1 MNTPATGRFSL
12 NKAIFFLIG
21 LALIAALAYF
31 LYSSFVIPKK
41 KPPEV
46 VQTVVTTK
54 AVQQDFPVIIETS
67 GNIVATNMV
76 DIRPQVANVIA
87 QIHIKDGQDI
97 QKGDLLFT
105 LDDRADKA
113 NYEKFKALAEDA
125 ERQYQRS
132 LELAKQNFISKAS
145 VETAMANANSARS
158 AANSA
163 QVTLSYDYIRS
174 PISGR
179 AGVINVF
186 PGSLVSPSNAV
197 SITSLATTTST
208 QGSMV
213 TISQLN
219 PINVQFTI
227 PEAYMAELIKL
238 QRSSTGLTVKV
249 DIGGGVHKEG
259 KVYVIDNQVDPAVGS
274 VRVRAS
280 LDNSD
285 YTLAPGRFV
294 HVNLQ
299 TKLIKDAIVV
309 PSQSLVSNT
318 QGDLVYTVDADN
330 KTVLNKVKIISQGNG
345 NVALTG
351 LKEGDRVVVEGKQN
365 IRPGLKVVEG
375 SARKATEEE
384 PKKSSK

>member
-1 MNTPATGRFSL
+1 MNTSANRRFTL
-12 NKAIFFLIG
+12 KKTIIYVIG
-21 LALIAALAYF
+21 LAIIAVLGYF
-31 LYSSFVIPKK
+31 LYTSFQSPKK

-67 GNIVATNMV
+67 GNIVASNIV

-87 QIHIKDGQDI
+87 EIHIKDGQDVK
-97 QKGDLLFT
+97 KGDLLFT

-145 VETAMANANSARS
+145 VETSMANANSARA

-197 SITSLATTTST
+197 STTSLATATST
-208 QGSMV
+208 QSSMV

-238 QRSSTGLTVKV
+238 QRSSNGLIVNV
-249 DIGGGVHKEG
+249 DIGGGVLKEG
-259 KVYVIDNQVDPAVGS
+259 KVYVIDNQIDPAVGS

-285 YTLAPGRFV
+285 YALAPGRFV
-294 HVNLQ
+294 NVNLQ
-299 TKLIKDAIVV
+299 VKLLKNAIVV
-309 PSQSLVSNT
+309 PSQSVVSNT
-318 QGDLVYTVDADN
+318 QGDQIYTVDDEN
-330 KTVLNKVKIISQGNG
+330 KTVLNKVKILSQGNG
-345 NVALTG
+345 SVAVTG
-351 LKEGDRVVVEGKQN
+351 IKEGDLVVVEGKQN
-365 IRPGLKVVEG
+365 IRPGLKVTEE

-384 PKKSSK
+384 SKK

>member
-1 MNTPATGRFSL
+1 MNTPATRRFGF
-12 NKAIFFLIG
+12 KKIFFYIIG
-21 LALIAALAYF
+21 LAIIAVIAYF
-31 LYSSFVIPKK
+31 LYSSFVKPKK
-41 KPPEV
+41 GPSEV

-67 GNIVATNMV
+67 GNIVANNIV

-87 QIHIKDGQDI
+87 QIHIKDGQDVK
-97 QKGDLLFT
+97 KGDLLFT

-125 ERQYQRS
+125 ERQYQRA

-145 VETAMANANSARS
+145 VETAMANANSARA

-163 QVTLSYDYIRS
+163 QVTLRYDYIQS

-186 PGSLVSPSNAV
+186 PGSLVSPSNTV
-197 SITSLATTTST
+197 SITSLATATST
-208 QGSMV
+208 QSSMV

-238 QRSSTGLTVKV
+238 QKSTAGLIVNVDLGRGLTKQ
-249 DIGGGVHKEG
+249 G
-259 KVYVIDNQVDPAVGS
+259 KVYVIDNQIDPALGS
-274 VRVRAS
+274 VRVKAT

-285 YTLAPGRFV
+285 YLLAPGRFV
-294 HVNLQ
+294 SVNLQ
-299 TKLIKDAIVV
+299 TKLLKDAIVV
-309 PSQSLVSNT
+309 PSQSVVSNT
-318 QGDLVYTVDADN
+318 QGDLIYTVDAEN

-345 NVALTG
+345 SVAVTG
-351 LKEGDRVVVEGKQN
+351 IKEGDRVVVEGKQN

-375 SARKATEEE
+375 SARKVSEEE
-384 PKKSSK
+384 SKTSSQ

>member
-1 MNTPATGRFSL
+1 MNTTATHRFTL
-12 NKAIFFLIG
+12 RKKLIYILIG
-21 LALIAALAYF
+21 LAIVGVLAYF
-31 LYSSFVIPKK
+31 LYSSFFPPKK
-41 KPPEV
+41 AQNEV
-46 VQTVVTTK
+46 VQTVVTAK
-54 AVQQDFPVIIETS
+54 ATLSDFPVIIETS
-67 GNIVATNMV
+67 GNIVATNIV

-87 QIHIKDGQDI
+87 QIHIKDGQDVK
-97 QKGDLLFT
+97 KGDLLFT

-125 ERQYQRS
+125 ERQYQRA

-197 SITSLATTTST
+197 SVTSLATATST
-208 QGSMV
+208 QGAMV

-219 PINVQFTI
+219 PINVQFMI
-227 PEAYMAELIKL
+227 PEAYMSELMKL
-238 QRSSTGLTVKV
+238 QRSSNGLIVNV
-249 DIGGGVHKEG
+249 DIGGGVTKEG
-259 KVYVIDNQVDPAVGS
+259 KVYVVDNQIDPGVGS
-274 VRVRAS
+274 VRVKAT

-285 YTLAPGRFV
+285 FALAPGRFV

-318 QGDLVYTVDADN
+318 QGDLIYTVDGDN
-330 KTVLNKVKIISQGNG
+330 KTVLNKVKVISQGNG
-345 NVALTG
+345 SIAVTG
-351 LKEGDRVVVEGKQN
+351 IKEGDRVVVEGKQN

-375 SARKATEEE
+375 SIKKSTEEE
-384 PKKSSK
+384 SKK

>member
-1 MNTPATGRFSL
+1 MNTLASSRFSL
-12 NKAIFFLIG
+12 KKSIIYTIG
-21 LALIAALAYF
+21 LALIAVLGYF
-31 LYSSFVIPKK
+31 LYSSFVTTKK

-67 GNIVATNMV
+67 GNIVATNIV
-76 DIRPQVANVIA
+76 DIRPQVSNVIA

-97 QKGDLLFT
+97 KKGDLLFT

-125 ERQYQRS
+125 ERQYQRA

-145 VETAMANANSARS
+145 VETAMANANSARA

-197 SITSLATTTST
+197 SITSLATATST

-238 QRSSTGLTVKV
+238 QRSSTGLIVNV
-249 DIGGGVHKEG
+249 DIGGGIIKEG
-259 KVYVIDNQVDPAVGS
+259 KVYVIDNQIDPAVGS

-285 YTLAPGRFV
+285 YALAPGRFV
-294 HVNLQ
+294 NVNLQ
-299 TKLIKDAIVV
+299 TKLLKDAIVI

-318 QGDLVYTVDADN
+318 QGDLIYTVDTEN
-330 KTVLNKVKIISQGNG
+330 KTVLNKVKVLSQGNG
-345 NVALTG
+345 NVAVSG

-365 IRPGLKVVEG
+365 IRPGLKVIEG
-375 SARKATEEE
+375 SARKVTEEE
-384 PKKSSK
+384 SK

>member
-1 MNTPATGRFSL
+1 MNTTATKRFTL
-12 NKAIFFLIG
+12 KKTITYIIG
-21 LALIAALAYF
+21 LALIAVLAYF
-31 LYSSFVIPKK
+31 LYSSFVSPKK

-54 AVQQDFPVIIETS
+54 AIQQDFPVIIETS
-67 GNIVATNMV
+67 GNIVASNIV

-97 QKGDLLFT
+97 KKGDLLFT

-145 VETAMANANSARS
+145 VETSMANANSARA

-186 PGSLVSPSNAV
+186 LGSLVSPSNAV
-197 SITSLATTTST
+197 SITSLATATST
-208 QGSMV
+208 QSSMV

-238 QRSSTGLTVKV
+238 QRSSSGLIVNV
-249 DIGGGVHKEG
+249 DIGGGVLKEG
-259 KVYVIDNQVDPAVGS
+259 KVYVIDNQIDPAVGS

-285 YTLAPGRFV
+285 YALAPGRFV
-294 HVNLQ
+294 NVSLQ
-299 TKLIKDAIVV
+299 TKLLKDAIVV

-318 QGDLVYTVDADN
+318 QGDLIYTVDAEN
-330 KTVLNKVKIISQGNG
+330 KTVLNKVKVLSQGNG
-345 NVALTG
+345 NIAVSG
-351 LKEGDRVVVEGKQN
+351 IKKGDRVVVEGKQN
-365 IRPGLKVVEG
+365 IRPGLKVIEG

-384 PKKSSK
+384 SKKSSQ

>member
-249 DIGGGVHKEG
+249 DIGGGAQKEG

-318 QGDLVYTVDADN
+318 QGDLVYTVDAEN

>member
-1 MNTPATGRFSL
+1 MNTPATRRFGF
-12 NKAIFFLIG
+12 KKIFFYIIG
-21 LALIAALAYF
+21 LGIIAVMAYF
-31 LYSSFVIPKK
+31 LYSSFTKPKK
-41 KPPEV
+41 GPSEV
-46 VQTVVTTK
+46 IQTVVTTK

-67 GNIVATNMV
+67 GNIVANNIV

-87 QIHIKDGQDI
+87 EIHIKDGQDVK
-97 QKGDLLFT
+97 KGDLLFT

-113 NYEKFKALAEDA
+113 NYEKFKAIAEDA
-125 ERQYQRS
+125 ERQYQRA

-145 VETAMANANSARS
+145 VETAMANANSARA

-186 PGSLVSPSNAV
+186 LGSLVSPSNTVA
-197 SITSLATTTST
+197 ITSLATATST
-208 QGSMV
+208 QSSMV

-238 QRSSTGLTVKV
+238 QKSSAGLIVNV
-249 DIGGGVHKEG
+249 DLGRGVTKQG
-259 KVYVIDNQVDPAVGS
+259 KIYVIDNQIDPALGS
-274 VRVRAS
+274 VRVRAT

-285 YTLAPGRFV
+285 YVLAPGRFV
-294 HVNLQ
+294 NVNLQ
-299 TKLIKDAIVV
+299 TKVLKDAIVV
-309 PSQSLVSNT
+309 PSQSVISNT
-318 QGDLVYTVDADN
+318 QGDLIYTVDAEN

-345 NVALTG
+345 NVAVTG

-375 SARKATEEE
+375 SARKASEEK
-384 PKKSSK
+384 PKKSS

>member
-1 MNTPATGRFSL
+1 MNTPATRRFGF
-12 NKAIFFLIG
+12 KKIFFYIIG
-21 LALIAALAYF
+21 LAIIAVIAYF
-31 LYSSFVIPKK
+31 LYSSFVKPKK
-41 KPPEV
+41 GPSEV

-67 GNIVATNMV
+67 GNIVANNIV

-87 QIHIKDGQDI
+87 QIHIKDGQDVK
-97 QKGDLLFT
+97 KGDLLFT

-125 ERQYQRS
+125 ERQYQRA

-145 VETAMANANSARS
+145 VETAMANANSARA

-163 QVTLSYDYIRS
+163 QVTLSYDYIQS

-186 PGSLVSPSNAV
+186 PGSLVSPSNTV
-197 SITSLATTTST
+197 SITSLATATST
-208 QGSMV
+208 QSSMV

-238 QRSSTGLTVKV
+238 QKSTAGLIVNVDLGRGLTKQ
-249 DIGGGVHKEG
+249 G
-259 KVYVIDNQVDPAVGS
+259 KVYVIDNQIDPALGS
-274 VRVRAS
+274 VRVKAT

-285 YTLAPGRFV
+285 YLLAPGRFV
-294 HVNLQ
+294 SVNLQ
-299 TKLIKDAIVV
+299 TKLLKDAIVV
-309 PSQSLVSNT
+309 PSQSVVSNT
-318 QGDLVYTVDADN
+318 QGDLIYTVDAEN

-345 NVALTG
+345 SVAVTG
-351 LKEGDRVVVEGKQN
+351 IKEGDRVVVEGKQN

-375 SARKATEEE
+375 SARKVSEEE
-384 PKKSSK
+384 SKKSSQ

>member
-1 MNTPATGRFSL
+1 MNTLATRRFTL
-12 NKAIFFLIG
+12 KKTIIYFIG

-31 LYSSFVIPKK
+31 LYSSFLSPKK
-41 KPPEV
+41 KPSEV

-67 GNIVATNMV
+67 GNIVATNIV
-76 DIRPQVANVIA
+76 DIRPQIANVIA

-97 QKGDLLFT
+97 KKGDLLFT

-145 VETAMANANSARS
+145 VETSMANANSARA

-197 SITSLATTTST
+197 SITSLATATST
-208 QGSMV
+208 QSSMV

-238 QRSSTGLTVKV
+238 QRSSTGLIVNV
-249 DIGGGVHKEG
+249 DIGGGILKEG
-259 KVYVIDNQVDPAVGS
+259 KVYVIDNQIDPAVGS

-285 YTLAPGRFV
+285 YALAPGRFV
-294 HVNLQ
+294 NVNLQ
-299 TKLIKDAIVV
+299 TKLLKDAIVV
-309 PSQSLVSNT
+309 PSQSLISNT
-318 QGDLVYTVDADN
+318 QGDLIYTVDAEN
-330 KTVLNKVKIISQGNG
+330 KTVLNKVKVLSQGNG
-345 NVALTG
+345 NIAVSG

-384 PKKSSK
+384 SKKAS

>member
-1 MNTPATGRFSL
+1 M
-12 NKAIFFLIG
+12 
-21 LALIAALAYF
+21 ALIAVLAYF
-31 LYSSFVIPKK
+31 LYSSFLSPKK

-46 VQTVVTTK
+46 IQTVVTAK
-54 AVQQDFPVIIETS
+54 ALQQDFPVIIETS
-67 GNIVATNMV
+67 GNIVATNIV

-87 QIHIKDGQDI
+87 QIHIKDGQDVK
-97 QKGDLLFT
+97 KGDLLFT

-125 ERQYQRS
+125 ERQYQRA

-145 VETAMANANSARS
+145 VETSMANANSARA

-163 QVTLSYDYIRS
+163 QVTLGYDYIRS

-197 SITSLATTTST
+197 SVTSLATATST

-227 PEAYMAELIKL
+227 PEVYMAELIKL
-238 QRSSTGLTVKV
+238 QRSSNGLIVNV
-249 DIGGGVHKEG
+249 DIGGGVIKEG
-259 KVYVIDNQVDPAVGS
+259 KVYVIDNQIDPAVGS
-274 VRVRAS
+274 VRVKAT

-285 YTLAPGRFV
+285 YALAPGRFV

-299 TKLIKDAIVV
+299 TKLLKDTIVV
-309 PSQSLVSNT
+309 PSQSLVSNS
-318 QGDLVYTVDADN
+318 QGDLIYTVDADN
-330 KTVLNKVKIISQGNG
+330 KTVLNKVKILSQGNG
-345 NVALTG
+345 NVAVTG
-351 LKEGDRVVVEGKQN
+351 IKEGDRVVVEGKQN

-375 SARKATEEE
+375 SARKAN
-384 PKKSSK
+384 